1 MCSSHLPLNCVFKP
15 PTWTGIIMCDPML
28 HLYEESCDSPRH
40 PMELHAELA
49 REAAAHCLEQ
59 DRWNGVAAKFEL
71 LVMHASD
78 KMNDGKESATETLSA
93 CFSAATMLAQA
104 YGKIA
109 SHERRLSVF
118 MKHSK
123 AAAFALDLDQKAR
136 ERCH

>member
-1 MCSSHLPLNCVFKP
+1 
-15 PTWTGIIMCDPML
+15 
-28 HLYEESCDSPRH
+28 
-40 PMELHAELA
+40 MELHAELA

-71 LVMHASD
+71 LVMHASE
-78 KMNDGKESATETLSA
+78 KMNDGKETLFA

-118 MKHSK
+118 MKHTK